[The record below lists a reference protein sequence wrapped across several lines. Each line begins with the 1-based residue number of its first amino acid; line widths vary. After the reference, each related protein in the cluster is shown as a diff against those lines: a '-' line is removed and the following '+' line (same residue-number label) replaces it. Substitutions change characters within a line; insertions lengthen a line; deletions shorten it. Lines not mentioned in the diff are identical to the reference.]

1 MSQLITLIYAYKMDL
16 GQKIYSQSERR
27 CTNLYQNLLQ
37 SVLQKYPYLF
47 GKIALFPRDVQKM
60 LTLTVTA
67 PQGKLFKGN
76 NSVLNSNTN
85 K

>member
-16 GQKIYSQSERR
+16 RQKKLQPIGKKVHK
-27 CTNLYQNLLQ
+27 YQNLLQ